1 VSARLA
7 LQGVSFAYPGTPVFR
22 DLDLTVD
29 AGEFV
34 AVLGPNGCGKT
45 TLVRLASRVVPAGS
59 GTVSLRG
66 DDVAG
71 LPHREIGRRVAVVPQ
86 EEGSVFAFSVGESV
100 LMGRTPWLT
109 GFGFEGE
116 EDRRIARDAL
126 KAVDAAHLVTRDV
139 REISGG
145 ERQRVFIARALAQ
158 RTGFLVLDEPTSHL
172 DLKYRVATLR
182 LLAELREREGLTVLV
197 ISHDVNLTVRF
208 AERVVLLGGGGV
220 AADGSPEE
228 VLDPDVLSEVY
239 GTPVVV
245 RRVEGIPVPQVY
257 PR

>member
-1 VSARLA
+1 MSAPLSLA
-7 LQGVSFAYPGTPVFR
+7 SVSFSYPGTPVFS
-22 DLDLTVD
+22 DLDLTVE
-29 AGEFV
+29 AGEFT

-45 TLVRLASRVVPAGS
+45 TLVRLASRVVSARS
-59 GTVSLRG
+59 GVVSLGG
-66 DDVAG
+66 DAVAG
-71 LPHREIGRRVAVVPQ
+71 LAPREIARRLAVVPQ
-86 EEGSVFAFSVGESV
+86 EEDSVFAFSVGESV
-100 LMGRTPWLT
+100 LMGRTPWLS
-109 GFGFEGE
+109 GFGFETE

-126 KAVDAAHLVTRDV
+126 AAVDATSLIERDV

-145 ERQRVFIARALAQ
+145 ERQRVLIARALAQ

-197 ISHDVNLTVRF
+197 ISHDINLTVRF

-220 AADGSPEE
+220 AADGDPEE
-228 VLDPDVLSEVY
+228 VLKPDVLSEVY

-257 PR
+257 PV

>member
-1 VSARLA
+1 MSAPLVVTNVR
-7 LQGVSFAYPGTPVFR
+7 FAYPGTEVYH
-22 DLDLTVD
+22 DLSLTVGE
-29 AGEFV
+29 GEFV

-45 TLVRLASRVVPAGS
+45 TLVRLATRVVRPAAGRVLL
-59 GTVSLRG
+59 GG

-71 LPHREIGRRVAVVPQ
+71 LAVREIARRLAVVPQ
-86 EEGSVFAFSVGESV
+86 GEGGVFAFTVGEAV
-100 LMGRTPWLT
+100 LMGRTPWQE
-109 GFGFEGE
+109 GFGFEGK
-116 EDRRIARDAL
+116 EDRRIAREAL
-126 KAVDAAHLVTRDV
+126 AAVEAEHLIGRDV

-145 ERQRVFIARALAQ
+145 ERQRVLIARALAQ

-172 DLKYRVATLR
+172 DLKHRVASLR
-182 LLAELREREGLTVLV
+182 LLARLREQEGLTVLL

-228 VLDPDVLSEVY
+228 VLDAAVLSEVY
-239 GTPVVV
+239 DTPVVV

-257 PR
+257 PE

>member
-1 VSARLA
+1 MSAPLAVSNVRF
-7 LQGVSFAYPGTPVFR
+7 SYPGTKVFD
-22 DLDLTVD
+22 DLSLVVEQ
-29 AGEFV
+29 GQFV

-45 TLVRLASRVVPAGS
+45 TLVRLASRVVRPDAGS
-59 GTVSLRG
+59 VRLGG
-66 DDVAG
+66 DDVGG
-71 LPHREIGRRVAVVPQ
+71 LPVREVARRLAVVPQ
-86 EEGSVFAFSVGESV
+86 GESGVFAFTVGEAV
-100 LMGRTPWLT
+100 LMGRTPWQE

-116 EDRRIARDAL
+116 KDRQIAREAL
-126 KAVDAAHLVTRDV
+126 GAVEADHLIDRDV

-145 ERQRVFIARALAQ
+145 ERQRVLLARALAQ

-172 DLKYRVATLR
+172 DLKHHVASLR
-182 LLAELREREGLTVLV
+182 LLARLREREGLTVLL

-220 AADGSPEE
+220 AADGTPE
-228 VLDPDVLSEVY
+228 DVLRSGTLSDVY

-257 PR
+257 PE